1 MDKDINELIDKW
13 GEFIDVYFKLE
24 RKNIEKYC
32 NELNCKW
39 MNMKDDDKD
48 FKEIEMKV
56 TTLQGLL
63 SSVGYDFD

>member
-13 GEFIDVYFKLE
+13 GKFIDVYFKLE

-32 NELNCKW
+32 NELNSKW

-56 TTLQGLL
+56 TTLQSLL

>member
-56 TTLQGLL
+56 TTLQALL

>member
-13 GEFIDVYFKLE
+13 GKFIDVYFKLE

-56 TTLQGLL
+56 TTLQALL